1 VVETGCDGGN
11 EEGMRGKEGV
21 SEGGEWGYQGVKN
34 NYGYLSLEKKRW
46 WWRCGDFRGMQ
57 LGDLQRDRELVE
69 DTGLCSSLLF
79 RFQWVIKQRS
89 DQLVCFTRVVGAVY
103 WIRVEESWGERRG
116 CSPTMLAGR

>member
-21 SEGGEWGYQGVKN
+21 YEGGEWGYQGVKN

-46 WWRCGDFRGMQ
+46 RWRCGDFRGTQ

-69 DTGLCSSLLF
+69 DARLCSLLF
-79 RFQWVIKQRS
+79 RFQWVIKQCS
-89 DQLVCFTRVVGAVY
+89 DQLVCSTKVVGAVY
-103 WIRVEESWGERRG
+103 
-116 CSPTMLAGR
+116 